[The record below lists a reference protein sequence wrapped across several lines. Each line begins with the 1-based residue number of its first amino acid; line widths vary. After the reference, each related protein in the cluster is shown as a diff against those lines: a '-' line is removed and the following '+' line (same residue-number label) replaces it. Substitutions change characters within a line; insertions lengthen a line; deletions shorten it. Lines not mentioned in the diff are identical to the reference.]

1 LKRPNNEAGKQI
13 RKVFTITIAAAITLS
28 LTGCDALI
36 SSTAATGSYEAGKLF
51 ANAIPKDQLE
61 ALNITD
67 PTAFCDEYATIAE
80 GASTIEGFS
89 AEEFTKG
96 CNDVFSAK

>member
-1 LKRPNNEAGKQI
+1 M
-13 RKVFTITIAAAITLS
+13 RKVLSIAIASALALS
-28 LTGCDALI
+28 LTGCDAILN
-36 SSTAATGSYEAGKLF
+36 STAATGSYEAGKLF

-67 PTAFCDEYATIAE
+67 PAAFCDEYAAIAE